1 MVNIDI
7 YDKADELRIAI
18 KGEFSGAC
26 VRDVSATWRASL
38 PEAMHRRFTVDISEV
53 SGCDTEGR
61 ALLREMCRHGTQIA
75 AGNPAAL
82 GLLNE
87 IIGSKKN
94 RKPPQD
100 AETNTHRAS
109 MPRALQVSVASAS

>member
-1 MVNIDI
+1 MVTIEI
-7 YDKADELRIAI
+7 YDKADELRIEI

-61 ALLREMCRHGTQIA
+61 NLLREMSRHGTRIA
-75 AGNPAAL
+75 AGNPRAL

-87 IIGSKKN
+87 ITGSKKN
-94 RKPPQD
+94 RKTSYDTDP
-100 AETNTHRAS
+100 NTPRLS
-109 MPRALQVSVASAS
+109 MARALHVSVASAS

>member
-1 MVNIDI
+1 MVSIQVHDQ
-7 YDKADELRIAI
+7 ADELRIEI

-61 ALLREMCRHGTQIA
+61 NLLREMCRHGTQIA
-75 AGNPAAL
+75 AGNPVAL

-94 RKPPQD
+94 RKSPYD
-100 AETNTHRAS
+100 AEQSTPRVS
-109 MPRALQVSVASAS
+109 MGNALKVSVASAS